1 MLIDFFLEVRRAG
14 VPASLREFL
23 DLTEALQ
30 KRLAFA
36 DLEDFYFLSRLCLV
50 KDERHYDKFDRAFD
64 AYFKGIENLDEL
76 LEALI
81 PDDWLRSEFE
91 KHLSEEEKAQI
102 DSLGGLEELIETFK
116 KRMDEQTDRHEGG
129 NKWIGTGGTSPFG
142 ANGYNPEGYRIGQE
156 KGRHGRAVKVWEKR
170 EYRDLDDSVT
180 ISSRNIKVALKRLRK
195 FAREGAPEHLDM
207 DDTIRNTARNG
218 GYLDLKMVP
227 ERHNAVKVLLFFDV
241 GGSMDPHV
249 KVCEELFSAC
259 REEFKHLE
267 YYYFHNFVY
276 EGVWKDSSRRTTEII
291 PTWEVI
297 NTYPSDYKVIF
308 VGDATM
314 APYEVSH
321 PGGSIEH
328 WNEEAGST
336 WFQRL
341 TDHFSK
347 VVWLNP
353 LPEDYWGQGG
363 SLGMIQ
369 KLVGFQMYPMTL
381 EGLESAMR
389 YLSR

>member
-36 DLEDFYFLSRLCLV
+36 DMEDFYFLSRLCLV

-102 DSLGGLEELIETFK
+102 ESLGGLEELIETFK
-116 KRMDEQTDRHEGG
+116 QRMDEQTDRHEGG

-142 ANGYNPEGYRIGQE
+142 ANGYNPEGYRIGQDR
-156 KGRHGRAVKVWEKR
+156 GRHGRAVKVWEKR

-195 FAREGAPEHLDM
+195 FARQGAPEHLDM

-267 YYYFHNFVY
+267 YYYFHNFIY
-276 EGVWKDSSRRTTEII
+276 EGVWKDSSRRTTEIT

>member
-1 MLIDFFLEVRRAG
+1 MLIDFFLEVRRVG

-36 DLEDFYFLSRLCLV
+36 DMEEFYYLSRVCLV
-50 KDERHYDKFDRAFD
+50 KDERYYDKFDRAFD
-64 AYFKGIENLDEL
+64 SYFQGIENLDEL
-76 LEALI
+76 LQAMI
-81 PDDWLRSEFE
+81 PDEWLRSEFE
-91 KHLSEEEKAQI
+91 KHLTEEEKAQI
-102 DSLGGLEELIETFK
+102 ESLGGLEELIETFK
-116 KRMDEQTDRHEGG
+116 QRMEEQTERHEGG
-129 NKWIGTGGTSPFG
+129 NRWIGTGGTSPFG

-156 KGRHGRAVKVWEKR
+156 KGRHGRAIKVWEKR
-170 EYRDLDDSVT
+170 HYRDLDDSVT
-180 ISSRNIKVALKRLRK
+180 IGSRNIKVALKRLRK
-195 FAREGAPEHLDM
+195 FAREGAPEHLDL
-207 DDTIRNTARNG
+207 DSTIRDTARNA

-249 KVCEELFSAC
+249 RVCEELFSAC

-267 YYYFHNFVY
+267 YYYFHNFIY
-276 EGVWKDSSRRTTEII
+276 EGVWKNSQRRTQQITS
-291 PTWEVI
+291 TWDVI
-297 NTYPSDYKVIF
+297 NTYPADYKVVF

-328 WNEEAGST
+328 WNEEAGVT
-336 WFQRL
+336 WFRRI
-341 TDHFSK
+341 TDHFSR

-353 LPEDYWGQGG
+353 LPEEHWGQGG
-363 SLGMIQ
+363 SLGMIRE
-369 KLVGFQMYPMTL
+369 LLDDQMYPMSI

-389 YLSR
+389 HLSR

>member
-1 MLIDFFLEVRRAG
+1 MLIDFFLEVRRVG

-36 DLEDFYFLSRLCLV
+36 DLEDFYYLSRVCLV
-50 KDERHYDKFDRAFD
+50 KDERYYDRFDRAFD
-64 AYFKGIENLDEL
+64 AYFQGIENLDEL
-76 LEALI
+76 LEEMI
-81 PDDWLRSEFE
+81 PDEWLRSEFE

-102 DSLGGLEELIETFK
+102 ESLGGLEELIETFK
-116 KRMDEQTDRHEGG
+116 KRMEEQTDRHEGG
-129 NKWIGTGGTSPFG
+129 NRWIGTGGTSPFG

-170 EYRDLDDSVT
+170 NYRDLDDSVT
-180 ISSRNIKVALKRLRK
+180 IGSRNIKVALKRLRK
-195 FAREGAPEHLDM
+195 FAREGAPEHLDL
-207 DDTIRNTARNG
+207 DSTIRHTARNA
-218 GYLDLKMVP
+218 GYLDLRMVP

-249 KVCEELFSAC
+249 RVCEELFSAC

-267 YYYFHNFVY
+267 YYYFHNFIY
-276 EGVWKDSSRRTTEII
+276 EGVWQNNQRRTQQIT
-291 PTWEVI
+291 PTWDLI
-297 NTYPSDYKVIF
+297 NTYPADYKVIF

-328 WNEEAGST
+328 RNEEAGAT
-336 WFQRL
+336 WFQRIRE
-341 TDHFSK
+341 HFRK

-363 SLGMIQ
+363 SLAMIQ
-369 KLVGFQMYPMTL
+369 ELVGYEMYPMSL

>member
-1 MLIDFFLEVRRAG
+1 MLIDFFMEVRRAR

-23 DLTEALQ
+23 DLMEALQ
-30 KRLAFA
+30 QRLAFA
-36 DLEDFYFLSRLCLV
+36 DMEDFYYLSRLCLV

-76 LEALI
+76 LEELI
-81 PDDWLRSEFE
+81 PDDWLRSQFE
-91 KHLSEEEKAQI
+91 RQLSEEEKQQI
-102 DSLGGLEELIETFK
+102 ESLGGLEELIETFK
-116 KRMDEQTDRHEGG
+116 KRMEEQTERHEGG

-156 KGRHGRAVKVWEKR
+156 KGRHGRAIKVWEKR
-170 EYRDLDDSVT
+170 EYKDLDDSAT
-180 ISSRNIKVALKRLRK
+180 IGSRNVKVALKRLRK
-195 FAREGAPEHLDM
+195 FAREGAAEHLDM
-207 DDTIRNTARNG
+207 DDTIRSTARNG

-249 KVCEELFSAC
+249 RTCEELFSAC

-267 YYYFHNFVY
+267 YYYFHNFIY
-276 EGVWKDSSRRTTEII
+276 EGVWQDNFRRMQDITS
-291 PTWEVI
+291 TWEVI
-297 NTYPSDYKVIF
+297 NTYPPDYKVIF

-328 WNEEAGST
+328 WNEESGSV
-336 WFQRL
+336 WFQRIK
-341 TDHFSK
+341 DHFDK

-353 LPEDYWGQGG
+353 LPQEYWGQGG

-369 KLVGFQMYPMTL
+369 KLVENEMYPMSL
-381 EGLESAMR
+381 EGLEAAMK

>member
-170 EYRDLDDSVT
+170 EYRDLDDNVT

-276 EGVWKDSSRRTTEII
+276 EGVWKDSSRRTTEIT

-297 NTYPSDYKVIF
+297 NTYPSDYKVVF

>member
-276 EGVWKDSSRRTTEII
+276 EGVWKDSSRRTTEIT

>member
-1 MLIDFFLEVRRAG
+1 MLIDFFMEVRRAR

-23 DLTEALQ
+23 DLMEALQ
-30 KRLAFA
+30 QRLAFA
-36 DLEDFYFLSRLCLV
+36 DMEDFYYLSRLCLV
-50 KDERHYDKFDRAFD
+50 KDERHYDKFDRAFS
-64 AYFKGIENLDEL
+64 AYFKGIENLEEL
-76 LEALI
+76 LEEMI

-91 KHLSEEEKAQI
+91 RQLSEEEKQQI
-102 DSLGGLEELIETFK
+102 ESLGGLEELIETFK
-116 KRMDEQTDRHEGG
+116 KRMEEQTDRHEGG

-156 KGRHGRAVKVWEKR
+156 KGRHGRAIKVWEKR
-170 EYRDLDDSVT
+170 EYKDLDDSAT
-180 ISSRNIKVALKRLRK
+180 IGSRNIKVALKRLRK

-207 DDTIRNTARNG
+207 DDTIRSTARNG

-249 KVCEELFSAC
+249 KTCEELFSAC

-267 YYYFHNFVY
+267 YYYFHNFIY
-276 EGVWKDSSRRTTEII
+276 EGVWQDNFRRMQDIT
-291 PTWEVI
+291 PTWDVI
-297 NTYPSDYKVIF
+297 NTYPPDYKVIF

-328 WNEEAGST
+328 WNEESGSV
-336 WFQRL
+336 WFQRIK
-341 TDHFSK
+341 DHFDK

-363 SLGMIQ
+363 SLGMIR
-369 KLVGFQMYPMTL
+369 KLVEDQMYPMSL
-381 EGLESAMR
+381 EGLESAMK

>member
-180 ISSRNIKVALKRLRK
+180 IGSRNIKVALKRLRK

-276 EGVWKDSSRRTTEII
+276 EGVWKDSSRRTTEIT